1 MRSFLS
7 NRVSPGTV
15 LALIAL
21 VAALA
26 GSAYAAATVPF
37 ADRAQT
43 AKKANFAKRAGTA
56 KKAGTAKRAGTA
68 KSAQTAQ
75 RIERVDYNSQIVVN
89 PSCASS
95 QSTCVPTEGSAA
107 CDPGMVAIGGGAKLD
122 DPVSQ
127 LVVDSFPI
135 GGGGGWTARVE
146 NFDSN
151 TGGPVTHN
159 FTVFVICTAAGI
171 T

>member
-1 MRSFLS
+1 MRSFLA

-37 ADRAQT
+37 AERAQ
-43 AKKANFAKRAGTA
+43 KADFAKRAGTA

-68 KSAQTAQ
+68 KSAKTAQ
-75 RIERVDYNSQIVVN
+75 RLERVDYNSQVVVN

-107 CDPGMVAIGGGAKLD
+107 CDPGTVAVGGGAKLD
-122 DPVSQ
+122 DPVHQ

-151 TGGPVTHN
+151 TFGPVTHN
-159 FTVFVICTAAGI
+159 FTVFVICTPAGI